1 MFAHLAAALILAA
14 LPENVRIVIPERI
27 GLSAEQVSSR
37 LEIPPLDP
45 DRGFDSLEIVIYHF
59 STGKESI
66 SLGEEGTLRETSH
79 EGGMKALVKLKRKG
93 ALVRVFFI
101 QAVGRDIDV
110 MCRRLSKK
118 LTSIIEKGIRR

>member
-1 MFAHLAAALILAA
+1 MFVHLAVAVILAA
-14 LPENVRIVIPERI
+14 LPESVRIVIPERI
-27 GLSAEQVSSR
+27 GLSPEQVSSR
-37 LEIPPLDP
+37 LELPSIDP
-45 DRGFDSLEIVIYHF
+45 NRGFDSLVIVIYHF

-66 SLGEEGTLRETSH
+66 ALGEEGALRETSH
-79 EGGMKALVKLKRKG
+79 EGAIKALVKLKRKG

-101 QAVGRDIDV
+101 QAEGRDIDT